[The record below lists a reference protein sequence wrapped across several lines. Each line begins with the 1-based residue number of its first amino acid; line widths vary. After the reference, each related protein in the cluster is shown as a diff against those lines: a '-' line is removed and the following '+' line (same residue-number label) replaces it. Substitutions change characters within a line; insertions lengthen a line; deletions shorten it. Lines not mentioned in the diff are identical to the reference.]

1 MSLTDSNSTTLRR
14 VATLF
19 FSVMSTFALLLAHN
33 ANAIDNQ
40 RELPIDIASDSA
52 SINDESG
59 VAIYTGNVIVSQ
71 GRTRLEADTVSVY
84 MKEQTLERIE
94 AIGQPARFQ
103 EQQLNETMPTT
114 GHASN
119 IIFESSKATLTFRG
133 KATLNQA
140 SNSFSGEQIVYDI
153 NAQAIQAKGD
163 ESGQSRVK
171 IQYLPGT
178 PAINSTPSNSQAP
191 TQTPSPTEPPAETLT
206 DTTDTTDTSIATPP
220 DNVDSAE
227 KPSNSVAEEPQ
238 QAPATES
245 VTMPSASDLN
255 K

>member
-1 MSLTDSNSTTLRR
+1 MSLTDSNSTTLKR

-19 FSVMSTFALLLAHN
+19 YSAITTASLLFAHN

-59 VAIYTGNVIVSQ
+59 VAVYSGNVIVSQ

-84 MKEQTLERIE
+84 MKEQALERIE
-94 AIGQPARFQ
+94 ANGQPARFQ
-103 EQQLNETMPTT
+103 EQQLNETVPTT
-114 GHASN
+114 GHASK
-119 IIFESSKATLTFRG
+119 IIFESSKATLTFSG

-178 PAINSTPSNSQAP
+178 PAINSIPSTSRTPSIN
-191 TQTPSPTEPPAETLT
+191 PAEPSTEALPE
-206 DTTDTTDTSIATPP
+206 TTETTETTETSIATPP
-220 DNVDSAE
+220 ANTETVNKSAAAHSQQTPANVPE
-227 KPSNSVAEEPQ
+227 
-238 QAPATES
+238 
-245 VTMPSASDLN
+245 TMPPASDLD